1 MCPQRKEG
9 SNCPERLAFV
19 DILLSIKLMHHAI
32 GAVES
37 SGRTNPGPV
46 SSGAF
51 ARSGTLPGIVVAATQ
66 PMMPKDTIE

>member
-1 MCPQRKEG
+1 
-9 SNCPERLAFV
+9 
-19 DILLSIKLMHHAI
+19 MHHAI